1 MELKIL
7 HLSDTHGVHRR
18 LRDLPEADILVHS
31 GDFTMSGSEAET
43 LDFLEWICDLPY
55 RHKVLVAG
63 NHDACLYGTHLD
75 GLDDNVHYLCGSG
88 VKIEGLNF
96 WGVPMFM
103 EDCVSGH
110 QEQLYA
116 AIPDDTDVLVTHTP
130 PYGILDRDGSILYGS
145 RVLLERVST
154 IRPCLHLFGH
164 IHKAHGMTNDGMTVF
179 SNAAILDEGYDSLNG
194 PNMLPIS
201 APEH

>member
-31 GDFTMSGSEAET
+31 GGFTMSGSEAET
-43 LDFLEWICDLPY
+43 LDFLEWLGDLPY

-63 NHDACLYGTHLD
+63 NHDACLYGAHLD
-75 GLDDNVHYLCGSG
+75 GLNDNVHYLCGSG
-88 VKIEGLNF
+88 VEIEDMNF

-103 EDCVSGH
+103 EDCMSGK

-116 AIPDDTDVLVTHTP
+116 AIPEDTDVLVTHTP

-145 RVLLERVST
+145 KELLERVST

-179 SNAAILDEGYDSLNG
+179 SNAAIMDEGYDSLNG

>member
-1 MELKIL
+1 M
-7 HLSDTHGVHRR
+7 
-18 LRDLPEADILVHS
+18 
-31 GDFTMSGSEAET
+31 
-43 LDFLEWICDLPY
+43 
-55 RHKVLVAG
+55 LVAG
-63 NHDACLYGTHLD
+63 NHDACLYGAHLD

-88 VKIEGLNF
+88 VEIEGLKF

-103 EDCVSGH
+103 EDCVSGK

-145 RVLLERVST
+145 RVLLERVRT
-154 IRPCLHLFGH
+154 IRPRLHLFGH
-164 IHKAHGMTNDGMTVF
+164 IHKAHGTTNDGMTVF

>member
-18 LRDLPEADILVHS
+18 LRNLPEADILVHS

-43 LDFLEWICDLPY
+43 LDFLERLFELSY
-55 RHKVLVAG
+55 RQKVLVAG
-63 NHDACLYGTHLD
+63 SHDACLYSAHLD
-75 GLDDNVHYLCGSG
+75 GLDDHVHYLCGSG
-88 VKIEGLNF
+88 VEIEGLKF

-145 RVLLERVST
+145 RVLLERVRT
-154 IRPCLHLFGH
+154 IRPRLHLFGH
-164 IHKAHGMTNDGMTVF
+164 IHKAHGTTSDVVTVF
-179 SNAAILDEGYDSLNG
+179 SNAAIMDEGYDSLNG